1 MRTFLPLGTAL
12 LLTCSL
18 KATDPSTI
26 TSDRVDFFRTPLVCG
41 AAPDIG
47 CGSRAKPLLLELE
60 RNAAVESAWLDRPGN
75 TIAVVWKE
83 AKLSRKQRIA
93 VIKQPFAAQA
103 IPIELVKEAGEHE
116 RLLAALNGGGGW
128 YRGAAVDALSL
139 EEAGVIADNIVGQ
152 LLDAKLVEPAPAEQ
166 LRNELRGYFE
176 VELVQLRTRDELF
189 GEALQARW
197 RSDIAAIGEIYV
209 GAGKMPQVQIRSS
222 KSKGCETGGN
232 KDCCKGKGKTASC
245 EH

>member
-1 MRTFLPLGTAL
+1 MRTFLSLGTTL

-26 TSDRVDFFRTPLVCG
+26 TPDRVDFFRTPLVCG
-41 AAPDIG
+41 AAPNIG

-83 AKLSRKQRIA
+83 ARFTRKQRIS

-103 IPIELVKEAGEHE
+103 VPIELVKEAGEHE

-152 LLDAKLVEPAPAEQ
+152 LQAAGALPQGAADS
-166 LRNELRGYFE
+166 LRRELRAYFE
-176 VELVQLRTRDELF
+176 VELVQFRTRDELF
-189 GEALQARW
+189 GEELQSRW
-197 RSDIAAIGEIYV
+197 RSDIAAIGEKYV
-209 GAGKMPQVQIRSS
+209 GAGRMPEVQIRSP

-232 KDCCKGKGKTASC
+232 KDCCKGKASTC
-245 EH
+245 KH